1 MLQCILAILSN
12 PGTKDR
18 QPSTLVK
25 DILAG
30 GKLEQSLIDSLKKN
44 KDMIDVFT
52 QLSCSMREVMVS
64 L

>member
-18 QPSTLVK
+18 LPSTLVK
-25 DILAG
+25 DLLTG
-30 GKLEQSLIDSLKKN
+30 GKLEQTLLDSLKKN
-44 KDMIDVFT
+44 KDMLDVYT

>member
-30 GKLEQSLIDSLKKN
+30 GKLEQTLIDSLKKN
-44 KDMIDVFT
+44 KEMIDIFT
-52 QLSCSMREVMVS
+52 QLSCSMREVMVY

>member
-30 GKLEQSLIDSLKKN
+30 GKLEQTLIDSLKKN
-44 KDMIDVFT
+44 KEMVDVF
-52 QLSCSMREVMVS
+52 S
-64 L
+64 

>member
-1 MLQCILAILSN
+1 MLQCILGILSN

-30 GKLEQSLIDSLKKN
+30 GKLEQTLIDSLKKN
-44 KDMIDVFT
+44 KEMIDVFS
-52 QLSCSMREVMVS
+52 QLSCSMREVMVY